1 MTQRERRS
9 RRREMRRKDCVQT
22 QPEREDIVVEIV
34 FGDPNEPPMTDPTA
48 KAAGSDGQN
57 GSPTLSSRVILRI

>member
-22 QPEREDIVVEIV
+22 QPDREDIVVEIV
-34 FGDPNEPPMTDPTA
+34 FGDPNEPPAADLTA
-48 KAAGSDGQN
+48 KPAGNDSQN
-57 GSPTLSSRVILRI
+57 GSPTLSNRVILRI